1 MKTNEYF
8 KALDN
13 RGRMVHGGLVF
24 DREGKPFIGTV
35 HLLTQVN
42 PKTVC
47 RNTGITDSNGKDI
60 YDGDIIQVNGK
71 PYHQIKWL
79 DEIGGFGL
87 CNLVTKR
94 NLSRWPDRCLF
105 GIPAQDWWNEFS
117 REIVVVGNVFD
128 NPDYLEKF
136 VEP

>member
-1 MKTNEYF
+1 MKTTEYF

-60 YDGDIIQVNGK
+60 YENDILRLYYGERPHIAEVEYIDGCFMVDGDTLLSDFLPNN
-71 PYHQIKWL
+71 IKIVGTNIT
-79 DEIGGFGL
+79 DYMKDFYE
-87 CNLVTKR
+87 
-94 NLSRWPDRCLF
+94 
-105 GIPAQDWWNEFS
+105 EFHD
-117 REIVVVGNVFD
+117 GD
-128 NPDYLEKF
+128 DDYILE
-136 VEP
+136 EYL